1 MAITTEPILTDEQG
15 TPPGTGE
22 DVQLAM
28 NIGAI
33 VRKAGRRKKIER
45 ETIDPDAAVQEYK
58 GGVLIKEATPEQ
70 MAVFEVALPRLG
82 GKPGATGVKYFELN
96 LDQLRDV
103 LGGDLAAFQSKIIE
117 LNRTAIDQA
126 KRGKMS
132 LDDIKDGAD
141 RIGLTEMAVRLIGRK
156 TGEALPNAEEMYR
169 ALVVQISTLMSAR
182 HAYQDLIEQGTE
194 EAASRFLVA
203 ITLQGAVTTSLVGA
217 KAETARMMAVLRNFG
232 RVAEGNLGPTLEDIG
247 RVFGDI
253 EDVMGLGSSARI
265 VEAMGGVDEVIIRGR
280 QYMALR
286 PAQQA
291 LVNRSAWRWVG
302 KGMDAFIE
310 SFLMGILSG
319 SVTHTVNMVS
329 TAINMIYQIPVH
341 MTATGVGAVRE
352 AITGGTGRMTMD
364 QATIAPIAWLHAFRD
379 GLSAASEAFLKE
391 GSGSA
396 GSKLDY
402 KHQRAISAEALE
414 LDPNNLPG
422 RAVDM
427 LGKLVRLPGRFLV
440 MEDEFFKAL
449 AVREELYRQALGRGL
464 EVRRAGGSKADV
476 ERVVAQTIGD
486 PDRFAME
493 AAEDYARYVT
503 FQTPIEGGFLG
514 LVQELTNHPLGKI
527 FVPFFRTPTNIIK
540 QISANSPAAILM
552 PSFYK
557 AIKAGGRQADT
568 AIARLMLGSTI
579 FATFTA
585 ASMGVYGDGV
595 MITGYGPTDRKA
607 REHWLDQGFRP
618 YSFAVKQDS
627 GLYKSISYSRF
638 DPISGILA
646 MAADTGWHLRHS
658 NSDADEIVLRGLA
671 SIWNYTRELPMLQG
685 IFDITKIF
693 HGGAYQDPMKFIPKM
708 LEQVTAQVG
717 RAATVAVPGL
727 LGPASPTGSL
737 AATLERYMDPT
748 KRSTKFPEDMPAW
761 ARYHP
766 YFGGGMRNLYEVMQK
781 ARSRVPMWSEGL
793 LPHTDRWNIPLTEGN
808 GQLYE
813 LVSPIRIKETRHSM
827 IEDEL
832 NALGVG
838 LHKPSDR
845 IEGIELSS
853 EQYYRVKEIANT
865 MTDREDRN
873 LMGALAG
880 AIEEYREQEAKGEL
894 LLPGDKIKLLRSI
907 DDKFFSVAKK
917 QLLTEYPEFNEA
929 VMNRRA
935 VISATGQAP

>member
-1 MAITTEPILTDEQG
+1 MAITTEPILTNEQG
-15 TPPGTGE
+15 TPPAAGE

-28 NIGAI
+28 NIGGM
-33 VRKAGRRKKIER
+33 VRKAGRRKKVER
-45 ETIDPDAAVQEYK
+45 VTLDPDAAVQEYK

-70 MAVFEVALPRLG
+70 MAVFEAALPRLD
-82 GKPGATGVKYFELN
+82 GKPGAAGVKYYELN
-96 LDQLRDV
+96 LDQISDV
-103 LGGDLAAFQSKIIE
+103 FRGDLTAFQSKIVE
-117 LNRTAIDQA
+117 LNRGAIEQA

-132 LDDIKDGAD
+132 MDDIKAGAD

-156 TGEALPNAEEMYR
+156 TGEALPNAEELYR

-182 HAYQDLIEQGTE
+182 HAFQDLLEQRTE
-194 EAASRFLVA
+194 EAASTYLVA
-203 ITLQGAVTTSLVGA
+203 MALQGAVTTSLVGA
-217 KAETARMMAVLRNFG
+217 KTETSRMMAVMSNFSK
-232 RVAEGNLGPTLEDIG
+232 VAEANLGPTLEDIG

-253 EDVMGLGSSARI
+253 EGVMGLGSPARI
-265 VEAMGGVDEVIIRGR
+265 VEAMGGVDEIISRGR

-319 SVTHTVNMVS
+319 TVTHAVNIAS
-329 TAINMIYQIPVH
+329 TAINMIYHIPVH
-341 MTATGVGAVRE
+341 AAATGVGAVRE
-352 AITGGTGRMTMD
+352 AVTGGAGRMTMD
-364 QATIAPIAWLHAFRD
+364 EAIIAPIAWLHAFRD
-379 GLSAASEAFLKE
+379 GMSAASEAALKE
-391 GSGSA
+391 GPVST

-402 KHQRAISAEALE
+402 KHQRAISAEAFE
-414 LDPNNLPG
+414 LDPTDVPG

-427 LGKLVRLPGRFLV
+427 LGKLVRIPGRFLV

-449 AVREELYRQALGRGL
+449 AVREELYRQAIMRGL
-464 EVRRAGGSKADV
+464 EVRRAGGSKVDV

-486 PDRFAME
+486 PDRFAMD
-493 AAEDYARYVT
+493 AAEDYARHVT
-503 FQTPIEGGFLG
+503 FQTPIEGKVLG
-514 LVQELTNHPLGKI
+514 WMQEATNFPLVKI
-527 FVPFFRTPTNIIK
+527 FVPFFRTPTNVIR

-579 FATFTA
+579 FAAFA
-585 ASMGVYGDGV
+585 GASMGLYGDGV

-607 REHWLDQGFRP
+607 REHWKSQGFRP
-618 YSFAVKQDS
+618 YSFAVKQKS
-627 GLYKSISYSRF
+627 GTYKSISYSRF
-638 DPISGILA
+638 DPISGILG

-658 NSDADEIVLRGLA
+658 DTDAEMIVGHGLEA
-671 SIWNYTRELPMLQG
+671 IWNYTRELPMMQG

-708 LEQVTAQVG
+708 LEKVTAQVG

-766 YFGGGMRNLYEVMQK
+766 YFGGGMRRMYEVMQK

-793 LPHTDRWNIPLTEGN
+793 LPQTDRWNIPLTEGN

-813 LVSPIRIKETRHSM
+813 FVSPIRIKETRHSM

-838 LHKPSDR
+838 LHKPPDR
-845 IEGIELSS
+845 IEGIKLSS
-853 EQYYRVKEIANT
+853 EQYYRLKENANSI
-865 MTDREDRN
+865 TDNEDRN

-880 AIEEYREQEAKGEL
+880 AIEGYRQQEDEGEL
-894 LLPGDKIKLLRSI
+894 LFPGDKIKLLRSI
-907 DDKFFSVAKK
+907 DNKFFSVAKK
-917 QLLTEYPEFNEA
+917 QLLTEYPELNEA

-935 VISATGQAP
+935 IISATGQAP